1 MSGIEVA
8 GIVLGAIPLVISGLE
23 HYSEGART
31 IKSMRDYPK
40 EFATLSRRLRVENET
55 FRNTMEL
62 ILSGFVGGRTLNDM
76 LTQPGGKAWAET
88 QVEQELRR
96 ILQGSYNVFLE
107 TVVGMNE
114 ALIAF
119 IERLKLGLDGRVGH
133 FNTFA
138 SWGCHADRSS
148 RAHSIARSRSRRHT
162 SASNLH

>member
-23 HYSEGART
+23 HYSEGARI
-31 IKSMRDYPK
+31 IKSLRDYPE

-62 ILSGFVGGRTLNDM
+62 VLSGFVGGRTLSDM

-88 QVEQELRR
+88 NVEQELSR
-96 ILQGSYNVFLE
+96 ILQGSYGVFLE

-114 ALIAF
+114 ALTAF
-119 IERLKLGLDGRVGH
+119 IKRLKLSPDGKVGH
-133 FNTFA
+133 VKTFDP
-138 SWGCHADRSS
+138 WDVTLTKQLGPVR
-148 RAHSIARSRSRRHT
+148 
-162 SASNLH
+162 